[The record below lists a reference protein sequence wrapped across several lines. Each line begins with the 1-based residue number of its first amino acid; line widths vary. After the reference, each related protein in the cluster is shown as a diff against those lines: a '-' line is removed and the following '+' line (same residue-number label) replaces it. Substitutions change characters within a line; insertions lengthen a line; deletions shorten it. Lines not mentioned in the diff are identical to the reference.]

1 MAFTVERDLVAKF
14 KAYLGQQ
21 FGTDNV
27 NKGIEAMGKEAIAI
41 MRNRTLEG
49 VDVTGKPFAKLTPK
63 YSAIKQKF
71 IAGKSKRKAGGLAY
85 RAKGMPNHMRL
96 TGELF
101 DDMAYSVTK
110 QTRFVGNNLTLKFR
124 LYIKTRSAPK
134 AHGLINGS
142 YGGVPRNFF
151 GIAESGSRKLRE
163 QAVLF
168 AAFKRAS
175 KIKGTGTL

>member
-1 MAFTVERDLVAKF
+1 MAYSVERDLVAKF
-14 KAYLGQQ
+14 KAYIGQQ
-21 FGTDNV
+21 FGYDNV
-27 NKGIEAMGKEAIAI
+27 NKGLEAMGKEAVAI

-63 YSAIKQKF
+63 YSARKQKF
-71 IAGKSKRKAGGLAY
+71 IAGKTKKKAGGLAY
-85 RAKGMPNHMRL
+85 RAKRMPDFMRL

-101 DDMAYSVTK
+101 DDMSYSVVK
-110 QTRFVGNNLTLKFR
+110 QSRFVGNNLQLKFK
-124 LYIKTRSAPK
+124 LFIKPRSAPK

-151 GIAESGSRKLRE
+151 GIAESGSRKFKE